1 MRAADMR
8 ARYGNISGSS
18 AATGLSTQH
27 GEDDSK
33 YAKPQQAVE
42 PLAQE
47 QEVHLLRKLF
57 HIGWGVFFVMLRHS
71 MMRRLT
77 KYDRII
83 GLLLSAAV
91 FFETA
96 RMHYPG
102 FNRFVRQYF
111 GPLMRR
117 SEQDRFSGIMYYLLG
132 VYLVSRIA
140 AHNFLVFDAAI
151 ANLAIGDPMAS
162 LGGII
167 AQQVFGAVP
176 LKNGKTVAGFV
187 VGWMCSFGSLVA
199 VYALTKEARRE
210 MALLGFHG
218 EAHRLSLA
226 LFGGLVGAAAELAV
240 PSPAPRLDSKTFPLA
255 LDDNFIV
262 PLISCIVIQT
272 TVDHM
277 QEDNGG
283 MLL

>member
-102 FNRFVRQYF
+102 FNRSETHA
-111 GPLMRR
+111 PHR
-117 SEQDRFSGIMYYLLG
+117 SSAD
-132 VYLVSRIA
+132 
-140 AHNFLVFDAAI
+140 
-151 ANLAIGDPMAS
+151 GD
-162 LGGII
+162 GG
-167 AQQVFGAVP
+167 G
-176 LKNGKTVAGFV
+176 G
-187 VGWMCSFGSLVA
+187 
-199 VYALTKEARRE
+199 
-210 MALLGFHG
+210 G
-218 EAHRLSLA
+218 EDC
-226 LFGGLVGAAAELAV
+226 GAAAAAAAAAAAEAAAV
-240 PSPAPRLDSKTFPLA
+240 VSG
-255 LDDNFIV
+255 
-262 PLISCIVIQT
+262 SCCC
-272 TVDHM
+272 
-277 QEDNGG
+277 
-283 MLL
+283 